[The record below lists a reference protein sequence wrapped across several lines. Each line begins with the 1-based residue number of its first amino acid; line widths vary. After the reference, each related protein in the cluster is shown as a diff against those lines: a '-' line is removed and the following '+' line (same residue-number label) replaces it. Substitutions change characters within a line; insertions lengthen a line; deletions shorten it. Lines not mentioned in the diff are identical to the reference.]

1 MNDQATILAVD
12 DTPESLALLEWILT
26 QAGYQVRPANSGE
39 LALTAV
45 AANPPDLILLDVRMP
60 ELDGLEVC
68 RRLKSHNQTQH
79 IPIILI
85 SAFADEN
92 DWVVG
97 LQLGAADYITKPFQT
112 VELLARVKTHL
123 AVSRAKITLEQQ
135 AAALRQTNAQLQD
148 EIVERQRVED
158 ELHRSLERAERSRR
172 AMLSVSEDQRQA
184 EENLR
189 TANTQLAQALVR
201 AEELAGQAETANR
214 AKSEFLANMSHE
226 LRTPMTTILGYSEL
240 LGIGALSPSEQRE
253 GLQSIQRSGAAL
265 LGIIN
270 DILDLA
276 RIEADRLPLAKT
288 DCPLQPILDEV
299 QAAATVAAAKKG
311 LSLHVTCSLPLPAT
325 IRTDAARLRQI
336 LVNLLGNAV
345 KFTRQGEVR
354 LTVCCR
360 ESAEGTAQVQFI
372 VSDTGIG
379 IPSGMLEEIF
389 RPFVQVDGSH
399 TRPYGGT
406 GLGLSICRRLA
417 QAFDGR
423 LEVTSE
429 LGRGSTFTLTVDG
442 GPWRNMPGQ
451 GASPDLA
458 TGPTTHAEPGG
469 EPSPVLLGRVLLV
482 EDEPTLQVVICHLL
496 RSLKLEVEL
505 AGHGRLACQMAEQS
519 RSEGRPYA
527 LILMDLQLPGMDGLT
542 ATRWLRT
549 QRWPGP
555 IVALTAHAM
564 VGDRE
569 RCLAAGCDD
578 YLSKPITASH
588 LSEVLR
594 PYLSQGVNA

>member
-1 MNDQATILAVD
+1 MNDQVTILAVD
-12 DTPESLALLEWILT
+12 DTPESLVLLERILT
-26 QAGYQVRPANSGE
+26 QAGYRVRPAHSGK
-39 LALTAV
+39 LALAAA

-68 RRLKSHNQTQH
+68 RRLKSHDQTRH

-85 SAFADEN
+85 SAFADVN

-112 VELLARVKTHL
+112 VELLTRVKTHL
-123 AVSRAKITLEQQ
+123 AVSRANITLEQQ
-135 AAALRQTNAQLQD
+135 ATVLRQTNAQLQD

-158 ELHRSLERAERSRR
+158 ELQQSLERAERSRR
-172 AMLSVSEDQRQA
+172 AMLSVSEDQRRA
-184 EENLR
+184 EESLR
-189 TANTQLAQALVR
+189 AANTQLAQSLVR

-253 GLQSIQRSGAAL
+253 GLQAIQCSGAAL

-299 QAAATVAAAKKG
+299 LAVATMAAARKG
-311 LSLHVTCSLPLPAT
+311 LSLHVACSLPVPAT

-354 LTVCCR
+354 LTVYCR
-360 ESAEGTAQVQFI
+360 ESAEGTAQVQFV

-379 IPSGMLEEIF
+379 IPSAMLEEIF
-389 RPFVQVDGSH
+389 RPFFQVDGSH

-406 GLGLSICRRLA
+406 GLGLSICQRLA
-417 QAFDGR
+417 QALGGR

-458 TGPTTHAEPGG
+458 AGPTTHAEPGG
-469 EPSPVLLGRVLLV
+469 ESSPVLQGRVLLV

-496 RSLKLEVEL
+496 RKLKLEVEL

-527 LILMDLQLPGMDGLT
+527 LILMDLQLPGLDGLT

-549 QRWPGP
+549 QGWRGP

-578 YLSKPITASH
+578 YLSKPITSSR
-588 LSEVLR
+588 LREVLR
-594 PYLSQGVNA
+594 PYLSQGANT